1 MAAITQT
8 NKTLLVESINPERLN
23 LLTLVGE
30 VKNLDSLSDDKIKE
44 IMGYLEVSS
53 FDEFLEKFVP
63 VVYSFYNVTNQRVM
77 YTLER
82 PEGIPDNMITEIY
95 LNKQLDFLKMLFTLV
110 ETKRSQGIMN
120 VDFKFE
126 KLLELISP
134 AKVMDDIKQARS
146 ELRYVYGEYVKL
158 EDGDPKK
165 LDVADKLNVLLEEAS
180 DNYSNVLAM
189 LPLAIEDIKTRLL
202 LGAGDGGKDSVP
214 LALGMLTMGDDGV
227 LKVLE
232 APKADSTALMAIDD
246 HVNDGLITA
255 LKEDYEAVSDQQSD
269 YVKSLVAR
277 TFCPLPSTTVQEV
290 DVALETQNHNSYLA
304 FYRQAK
310 EDFVKIV
317 RPLAE
322 KLLGVKTFFDQYP
335 ARLKGG
341 MKPKLVVLNCSPEM
355 LAKSSNLPRL
365 VAFLNSVNGKNDYTN
380 TLWYAIVPSI
390 SWDARE
396 QVKLKRERFKGNEI
410 VENLHVNSMESLVR
424 LMDVF
429 KDYRIQTF
437 FNFEGNE
444 FTTFNNL
451 ATEGVDKYMER
462 CQPLT
467 DKQFSEFALACLPN
481 FTVVPK
487 DKSGVIL
494 GKQMV
499 INEAGAP
506 ELSKEKEDIMRLW
519 IEGVYIGAAYVAAGL
534 MAAAQC
540 PVYLKHVFQKKV
552 HPTLPGVRFDIEQGD
567 NALRVKTTMAKEITG
582 FTTNIKDQINRRSFG
597 FVFSS
602 ENAVCDGEAI
612 AHIMVYKARCLMT
625 VDNVYE
631 PMYKTQVTTYI
642 ERVLRHATGDFK
654 ADSIREFF
662 SSRPDSQKSQ
672 WDGAKEYINGILQ
685 VGDDVSFAI
694 DEASGICTLDET
706 FNGDSKNLEIEIK
719 RHAAVGS

>member
-1 MAAITQT
+1 MAAINQT
-8 NKTLLVESINPERLN
+8 NKTLLVESINPEQLN
-23 LLTLVGE
+23 LLTLVGD

-63 VVYSFYNVTNQRVM
+63 VVYSFFNANNQSVM

-82 PEGIPDNMITEIY
+82 PEGIPDDMITEIY
-95 LNKQLDFLKMLFTLV
+95 LNKHLDFLKMLFTLV
-110 ETKRSQGIMN
+110 ETKRSQGLMN

-126 KLLELISP
+126 KLLELITP
-134 AKVMDDIKQARS
+134 AKVMDDIKQVRS

-158 EDGDPKK
+158 EEGDPKK
-165 LDVADKLNVLLEEAS
+165 RDVADKLNVLLEEAS
-180 DNYSNVLAM
+180 DNYANPLAM
-189 LPLAIEDIKTRLL
+189 LPLAIEDIKMRLL
-202 LGAGDGGKDSVP
+202 LGAGEGGKDSVP
-214 LALGMLTMGDDGV
+214 LALGVLSMGEDGE

-232 APKADSTALMAIDD
+232 APKADSTELMVIDD
-246 HVNDGLITA
+246 HVNEGLIAA
-255 LKEDYEAVSDQQSD
+255 LKDDYQAISDQQSD
-269 YVKSLVAR
+269 YVQDLVVR
-277 TFCPLPSTTVQEV
+277 TFCPLPSTTVQEI

-322 KLLGVKTFFDQYP
+322 KLLGVKMFFDQYP
-335 ARLKGG
+335 SKLKGG
-341 MKPKLVVLNCSPEM
+341 MKPKLLVTNCSPEM

-365 VAFLNSVNGKNDYTN
+365 VAFLNSVNGKNDFSN
-380 TLWYAIVPSI
+380 ALWYAIVPSI

-396 QVKLKRERFKGNEI
+396 KVKLKRERFKGNEI
-410 VENLHVNSMESLVR
+410 IENLHVNSMESLVR
-424 LMDVF
+424 LMDAF

-462 CQPLT
+462 CIPLT
-467 DKQFSEFALACLPN
+467 DKQFSEFALPCLPN

-494 GKQMV
+494 GKQM
-499 INEAGAP
+499 IMNEAGAA

-519 IEGVYIGAAYVAAGL
+519 IEGVYVGAAYVAAGIT
-534 MAAAQC
+534 AAYQC
-540 PVYLKHVFQKKV
+540 PVYLKYIFKRKV
-552 HPTLPGVRFDIEQGD
+552 NPSLPGVRFDIEQGE
-567 NALRVKTTMAKEITG
+567 NPLRVKTTMAKEITG

-597 FVFSS
+597 FLFSS
-602 ENAVCDGEAI
+602 ENAICDGEAVV
-612 AHIMVYKARCLMT
+612 HIMVYKARCLMT
-625 VDNVYE
+625 TDTVYE

-654 ADSIREFF
+654 AESIKEFF
-662 SSRPDSQKSQ
+662 SNRPTSQKSQ
-672 WDGAKEYINGILQ
+672 WEETKEFVNGILQ
-685 VGDDVSFAI
+685 VGDDIGYTI

-719 RHAAVGS
+719 RHTAPSA